1 MAYEIKY
8 KDVSRRDY
16 ETLDWVREDVNESLK
31 GMTIINT
38 ETLKTTIRFWYKKG
52 N

>member
-8 KDVSRRDY
+8 KDVSRTEY
-16 ETLDWVREDVNESLK
+16 EFYDWVREDVNESLK
-31 GMTIINT
+31 GVSIINV
-38 ETLKTTIRFWYKKG
+38 ETLKTTIRFWYKKE

>member
-8 KDVSRRDY
+8 KDVNKEDY

-31 GMTIINT
+31 GMSIINV
-38 ETLKTTIRFWYKKG
+38 ETLEEDIRFWYKKED
-52 N
+52 